1 MGESLVPFLAG
12 ESARLTRPLAADS
25 GRRMQALLFPDGVKV
40 IRDLPHRT
48 IEVYDLTR
56 DPGELEN
63 LMDGSDFP
71 AERYVAALDAFFEV
85 HTLSRGNWEPPWR
98 KF

>member
-1 MGESLVPFLAG
+1 
-12 ESARLTRPLAADS
+12 
-25 GRRMQALLFPDGVKV
+25 
-40 IRDLPHRT
+40 
-48 IEVYDLTR
+48 
-56 DPGELEN
+56 
-63 LMDGSDFP
+63 MDGSDFP